1 MLSRIFRETENT
13 VVNRRRQID
22 TLKIFNDNVT
32 EIQEDVEYRVEF
44 SAGGYSMAVQ
54 VSLCPEFP
62 RKRPVLKVSPQ
73 IDHPWVNEQSEII
86 SAPGLV
92 NAIIREF
99 ERRPPDLIGESAG
112 RLPATHQ
119 KGQEACTSG
128 HTSPAH
134 IMPAFSQPRAL
145 SFPELQDLSTA
156 ELEHLSQ
163 SQDRLDD
170 FIDKLPV
177 VQKLNNNVED
187 MITRNEELAKE
198 NLSKQPRLEELGY
211 SVREKLDALAV
222 LKNSYESLSQE
233 YQRLSDRYAPGSI
246 KESLRLA
253 ALHSDEESERIAEQ
267 FLGGRMSVEQFV
279 SIYLQKR
286 TVSQIRKT
294 KEEKLGSQL
303 SELQRAGY

>member
-1 MLSRIFRETENT
+1 
-13 VVNRRRQID
+13 
-22 TLKIFNDNVT
+22 
-32 EIQEDVEYRVEF
+32 
-44 SAGGYSMAVQ
+44 
-54 VSLCPEFP
+54 
-62 RKRPVLKVSPQ
+62 
-73 IDHPWVNEQSEII
+73 
-86 SAPGLV
+86 
-92 NAIIREF
+92 
-99 ERRPPDLIGESAG
+99 
-112 RLPATHQ
+112 
-119 KGQEACTSG
+119 
-128 HTSPAH
+128 
-134 IMPAFSQPRAL
+134 MPAFSQPRAL